1 MTVRVSINA
10 PSSLVE
16 NTLPVAV
23 MLMVCGPDL
32 SASAETT
39 EEMSLLSSRLY
50 DPLLLNTCGRNR
62 GVPSAIEICHMQ
74 ARLTARLRT
83 KAPKARLS
91 MVKVKSAV

>member
-1 MTVRVSINA
+1 MTVRVSINV

-23 MLMVCGPDL
+23 MLIVCGPDL
-32 SASAETT
+32 SASAATT
-39 EEMSLLSSRLY
+39 EEMSLLSSWLY
-50 DPLLLNTCGRNR
+50 DPLLATTYGRNR
-62 GVPSAIEICHMQ
+62 GVPSAIEICHITPGLP
-74 ARLTARLRT
+74 AGLRR